1 MVLQSVGAIEA
12 LAALIAAVATLAAM
26 NQAMLIENRSCEEA
40 LATFQAPRV
49 EQIIIKRFEKFRML
63 LHVWTFSGVALSNVV
78 VEIGSDGEASIATL
92 IGTFERLD
100 ALMESQVLPEVA
112 RLRVRLAAH
121 LAQVVARTCRHLV
134 NAAASD

>member
-1 MVLQSVGAIEA
+1 MPHSRHLH
-12 LAALIAAVATLAAM
+12 
-26 NQAMLIENRSCEEA
+26 
-40 LATFQAPRV
+40 RV
-49 EQIIIKRFEKFRML
+49 EQIIIKRFERFQKL

-112 RLRVRLAAH
+112 
-121 LAQVVARTCRHLV
+121 
-134 NAAASD
+134 

>member
-1 MVLQSVGAIEA
+1 M
-12 LAALIAAVATLAAM
+12 
-26 NQAMLIENRSCEEA
+26 
-40 LATFQAPRV
+40 
-49 EQIIIKRFEKFRML
+49 
-63 LHVWTFSGVALSNVV
+63 ALSNVV

-134 NAAASD
+134 NAAASDRNRLLDALRGFGFFVNFVLNLLEMGLEEMLDELLIGMEACDAKLA